1 MLLII
6 TLLIILQS
14 YKKNPKNIRID
25 FFPLP
30 TCNMINKT
38 DKTMKQTWMSFFF
51 SLEQWKESMHEYR
64 ELQVSF
70 LMQRPSA

>member
-14 YKKNPKNIRID
+14 YKKTPKNIRID

-38 DKTMKQTWMSFFF
+38 DKTTKQT
-51 SLEQWKESMHEYR
+51 
-64 ELQVSF
+64 
-70 LMQRPSA
+70 